1 MVMDNDPDNLKVQ
14 TVNYLKY
21 YKYLDEA
28 KNLNYLCI
36 VVELLL
42 NASYQHD
49 RFLPLGVIW
58 EFSVMV

>member
-28 KNLNYLCI
+28 KNLNYLRI

-42 NASYQHD
+42 NASYQHH
-49 RFLPLGVIW
+49 
-58 EFSVMV
+58 